1 MDGKRTNEPAWV
13 RPFLAEL
20 RRTGNISGAAR
31 AQGIVPGTAHF
42 RRKNHRQFAEEWKAA
57 LGPEKSGDGAARPA
71 AEPWGRRA
79 AFLEALAETSNV
91 SASAER
97 ANMPTQ
103 TVYKLRRE
111 DARFAAQWRAALFEG
126 YDHLEMEV
134 LGHLR
139 DPQSGR
145 KMDVTAAMKLLA
157 AHRETIER
165 ERALREDDDEQEVFD
180 SIDRFID
187 RMRVRRVANTAIL
200 DEAAG
205 DGAQ

>member
-1 MDGKRTNEPAWV
+1 MAGKRLSEPKWV
-13 RPFLAEL
+13 RPFLAAL
-20 RRTGNISGAAR
+20 RQTANAPAAAR
-31 AQGIVPGTAHF
+31 AQGIVPGTAHY
-42 RRKNHRQFAEEWKAA
+42 RRKNHRRFAEEWKAA
-57 LGPEKSGDGAARPA
+57 LKPKAGDPQSCPA
-71 AEPWGRRA
+71 AEPWGKRT

-91 SASAER
+91 TASAVR

-111 DARFAAQWRAALFEG
+111 DKRFAAQWREALFEG

-139 DPQSGR
+139 DPQPER

-157 AHRETIER
+157 AHRETVER
-165 ERALREDDDEQEVFD
+165 ERALREDDDEQEVLD

-187 RMRVRRVANTAIL
+187 RMRVRRAANTAIL
-200 DEAAG
+200 DEEAG
-205 DGAQ
+205 DGAP

>member
-1 MDGKRTNEPAWV
+1 MPGKRTNEPEWV

-20 RRTGNISGAAR
+20 QRSGNASGAAR
-31 AQGIVPGTAHF
+31 AQGIVPGTAHY
-42 RRKNHRQFAEEWKAA
+42 RRRNHRQFAEEWKAA
-57 LGPEKSGDGAARPA
+57 LTPEARGEASACPA
-71 AEPWGRRA
+71 AEPWGKRT

-91 SASAER
+91 SASAVR

-139 DPQSGR
+139 DPQPER

-157 AHRETIER
+157 AHSATVER
-165 ERALREDDDEQEVFD
+165 ERALREDDDEQEVLD

-205 DGAQ
+205 NGAQ

>member
-1 MDGKRTNEPAWV
+1 MAGKRSSEPKWV
-13 RPFLAEL
+13 RPFLAAL
-20 RRTGNISGAAR
+20 RQTGNAPAAAR
-31 AQGIVPGTAHF
+31 AQGIVPGTAHY
-42 RRKNHRQFAEEWKAA
+42 RRKHHRKFADEWQAALKAA
-57 LGPEKSGDGAARPA
+57 RRGAVA
-71 AEPWGRRA
+71 ACAPGEPWGKRT

-91 SASAER
+91 TASAMR

-111 DARFAAQWRAALFEG
+111 DKRFAAQWREALFEG

-134 LGHLR
+134 LCYLR
-139 DPQSGR
+139 DPQPER
-145 KMDVTAAMKLLA
+145 KMDVPGATKLLA
-157 AHRETIER
+157 AHRETVER

-187 RMRVRRVANTAIL
+187 RMRVRRAANTAIL
-200 DEAAG
+200 DQVDG